1 VPFSVV
7 LGTCVLYPAHLR
19 DALLRLAERGLY
31 RCLWSA
37 DILGE
42 LHRNLVE
49 DDIDA
54 EAVEHLIGEMRQAFP
69 DAEVRGHDSL
79 IDALTCDPKDRHVL
93 AAAVRADA
101 GAIVTF
107 NTTDFPD
114 ESVRRYDLEV
124 LAPDAFMLNLLDLAP
139 GTVLDELH
147 RQAAANRREPR
158 TLPNLLD
165 ALSRAGAAA
174 FADEVRRRLG

>member
-1 VPFSVV
+1 
-7 LGTCVLYPAHLR
+7 
-19 DALLRLAERGLY
+19 
-31 RCLWSA
+31 LWSA
-37 DILGE
+37 DILDE
-42 LHRNLVE
+42 LRRNLVE

-54 EAVEHLIGEMRQAFP
+54 DSVDHLISEMRRAFP
-69 DAEVRGHDSL
+69 DAEIRGYESL

-93 AAAVRADA
+93 AAAIRADA

-114 ESVRRYDLEV
+114 ESVRPYDLEV
-124 LAPDAFMLNLLDLAP
+124 LAPDVFMLDLLDLAP
-139 GTVLDELH
+139 GAVFDELH

-158 TLPNLLD
+158 SLPNLLD

-174 FADEVRRRLG
+174 FADEVRRRLE